1 MERELDKTER
11 ISLQLIV
18 AGLLIGPIVGFLYL
32 FSVLGS
38 GPRTY
43 EWVTAPAQSGGRQF
57 YPLTGVYAGILF
69 LLYLCDAFLYWT
81 TPKLVALRQFL
92 LAVAAIAFVLST
104 IFVMENYAYMP
115 VRARA
120 RGTPHALR
128 SARAALHPRSRASD
142 RVSRAS
148 RVRARASD
156 LPLPARA
163 AAVHHRHLP
172 RRVPLAHQLPDLRRL
187 PPRADDLLRPLRH
200 RLVVL
205 LDARQRRRR
214 GPLLGQADLGR
225 SRARARAAAAA
236 AAASRARPVT
246 ARRLGRSARPA
257 RMTMPT
263 VRPSPRAQL
272 DLASKSACKVDEK
285 EIVCDLEETFCNAT
299 TGVCTVVEDAEET
312 YETCLVAFVVW
323 VMPMVVA
330 FSTIFFGFVCAFLQP
345 GGAEGQQHISP
356 KFFAQLMIL
365 MLFALWCAASLSS
378 AAPEITEAFVA
389 FTMVSV
395 IAIGMLVVGSYGVS
409 RLVYETNNNAFVK
422 DTIAKCARGARGLA
436 ACTHPRL

>member
-120 RGTPHALR
+120 RGTPRALR

-142 RVSRAS
+142 RVSRA
-148 RVRARASD
+148 RVA
-156 LPLPARA
+156 
-163 AAVHHRHLP
+163 
-172 RRVPLAHQLPDLRRL
+172 
-187 PPRADDLLRPLRH
+187 
-200 RLVVL
+200 
-205 LDARQRRRR
+205 
-214 GPLLGQADLGR
+214 R
-225 SRARARAAAAA
+225 SRACVRSASTCSGCRRTSPPSSASGSTRAS
-236 AAASRARPVT
+236 ASRPSSASS
-246 ARRLGRSARPA
+246 ARR
-257 RMTMPT
+257 
-263 VRPSPRAQL
+263 
-272 DLASKSACKVDEK
+272 
-285 EIVCDLEETFCNAT
+285 
-299 TGVCTVVEDAEET
+299 
-312 YETCLVAFVVW
+312 
-323 VMPMVVA
+323 
-330 FSTIFFGFVCAFLQP
+330 
-345 GGAEGQQHISP
+345 
-356 KFFAQLMIL
+356 
-365 MLFALWCAASLSS
+365 
-378 AAPEITEAFVA
+378 
-389 FTMVSV
+389 
-395 IAIGMLVVGSYGVS
+395 
-409 RLVYETNNNAFVK
+409 
-422 DTIAKCARGARGLA
+422 
-436 ACTHPRL
+436 

>member
-1 MERELDKTER
+1 
-11 ISLQLIV
+11 
-18 AGLLIGPIVGFLYL
+18 
-32 FSVLGS
+32 
-38 GPRTY
+38 
-43 EWVTAPAQSGGRQF
+43 
-57 YPLTGVYAGILF
+57 
-69 LLYLCDAFLYWT
+69 
-81 TPKLVALRQFL
+81 
-92 LAVAAIAFVLST
+92 
-104 IFVMENYAYMP
+104 
-115 VRARA
+115 
-120 RGTPHALR
+120 
-128 SARAALHPRSRASD
+128 
-142 RVSRAS
+142 
-148 RVRARASD
+148 
-156 LPLPARA
+156 
-163 AAVHHRHLP
+163 
-172 RRVPLAHQLPDLRRL
+172 
-187 PPRADDLLRPLRH
+187 
-200 RLVVL
+200 
-205 LDARQRRRR
+205 
-214 GPLLGQADLGR
+214 
-225 SRARARAAAAA
+225 
-236 AAASRARPVT
+236 
-246 ARRLGRSARPA
+246 
-257 RMTMPT
+257 MTMPT

-299 TGVCTVVEDAEET
+299 TGVCTVVEDVEET

>member
-120 RGTPHALR
+120 RGTPRALR

-148 RVRARASD
+148 RVRASRVRSASTCSGC
-156 LPLPARA
+156 
-163 AAVHHRHLP
+163 
-172 RRVPLAHQLPDLRRL
+172 RRTS
-187 PPRADDLLRPLRH
+187 PPSSASGSTRT
-200 RLVVL
+200 
-205 LDARQRRRR
+205 
-214 GPLLGQADLGR
+214 
-225 SRARARAAAAA
+225 S
-236 AAASRARPVT
+236 ASRPSSASS
-246 ARRLGRSARPA
+246 ARR
-257 RMTMPT
+257 
-263 VRPSPRAQL
+263 
-272 DLASKSACKVDEK
+272 
-285 EIVCDLEETFCNAT
+285 
-299 TGVCTVVEDAEET
+299 
-312 YETCLVAFVVW
+312 
-323 VMPMVVA
+323 
-330 FSTIFFGFVCAFLQP
+330 
-345 GGAEGQQHISP
+345 
-356 KFFAQLMIL
+356 
-365 MLFALWCAASLSS
+365 
-378 AAPEITEAFVA
+378 
-389 FTMVSV
+389 
-395 IAIGMLVVGSYGVS
+395 
-409 RLVYETNNNAFVK
+409 
-422 DTIAKCARGARGLA
+422 
-436 ACTHPRL
+436 

>member
-1 MERELDKTER
+1 
-11 ISLQLIV
+11 
-18 AGLLIGPIVGFLYL
+18 
-32 FSVLGS
+32 
-38 GPRTY
+38 
-43 EWVTAPAQSGGRQF
+43 
-57 YPLTGVYAGILF
+57 
-69 LLYLCDAFLYWT
+69 
-81 TPKLVALRQFL
+81 
-92 LAVAAIAFVLST
+92 
-104 IFVMENYAYMP
+104 
-115 VRARA
+115 
-120 RGTPHALR
+120 
-128 SARAALHPRSRASD
+128 
-142 RVSRAS
+142 
-148 RVRARASD
+148 
-156 LPLPARA
+156 
-163 AAVHHRHLP
+163 
-172 RRVPLAHQLPDLRRL
+172 
-187 PPRADDLLRPLRH
+187 
-200 RLVVL
+200 
-205 LDARQRRRR
+205 
-214 GPLLGQADLGR
+214 
-225 SRARARAAAAA
+225 
-236 AAASRARPVT
+236 
-246 ARRLGRSARPA
+246 
-257 RMTMPT
+257 MTMPT

-409 RLVYETNNNAFVK
+409 RLVYETENNSFVK
-422 DTIAKCARGARGLA
+422 DTIEKCARKKRCPPTPRARPSHARATTGTRATETWRA
-436 ACTHPRL
+436 ACSCGRRCRCTASSSSSRR